1 MEREAL
7 RKRVEDLAVYLHVE
21 EKRRRIAEIE
31 EEAGAPG
38 FWDDPQRAQRLMAE
52 LSSLKKIVEEY
63 EALRQRV
70 EDLDVLE
77 EMLQEDPLLEE
88 EVTREKE
95 DILKALEEMEVQA
108 VLNRPE
114 DQHNAILSINP
125 GAGGTES
132 MDWAQMLLRM
142 YLRWAERRGFK
153 TRVLD
158 LIPGEEAGIKHATV
172 LVEGP
177 YAYGYLKA
185 EKGVHRLVRISPFDA
200 NQRRHTSFVSV
211 WVTPEMPDIEVEI
224 NPKDLRIDTFRSSGP
239 GGQHM
244 QKNETAVRIVHIP
257 TGITVAV
264 QSERSQHQNKEL
276 ALRILKARLYEHYRR
291 EREKELKALEGEKSD
306 IAWGHQIRSYVLHPY
321 RLVKDHRTGVEI
333 PQADRVLDGE
343 IDAFIRA
350 WLRMQAQK
358 HPQAS

>member
-1 MEREAL
+1 VEREELL
-7 RKRVEDLAVYLHVE
+7 RRIEDIAIYLRVA
-21 EKRRRIAEIE
+21 EKRARIQEIE
-31 EEAGAPG
+31 EEASRTD
-38 FWDDPQRAQRLMAE
+38 FWEDPQRAQKRMAE
-52 LSSLKKIVEEY
+52 LSLLKKTVEEY
-63 EALRQRV
+63 EALYRRL
-70 EDLDVLE
+70 EDLEVLE
-77 EMLQEDPLLEE
+77 EMVREDPTLEA
-88 EVTREKE
+88 EVARERAE
-95 DILKALEEMEVQA
+95 ILKTVEELEVRAM
-108 VLNRPE
+108 LHRPE
-114 DQHNAILSINP
+114 DRNNAILTINP

-142 YLRWAERRGFK
+142 YLRWAERWGYSA
-153 TRVLD
+153 RVLD

-200 NQRRHTSFVSV
+200 NQRRHTSFASV
-211 WVTPEMPDIEVEI
+211 WVTPEMPDVEVEI

-257 TGITVAV
+257 TGITVTV
-264 QSERSQHQNKEL
+264 QTERSQHQNKEL
-276 ALRILKARLYEHYRR
+276 ALRILKARLYEHYRQ
-291 EREKELKALEGEKSD
+291 EREKELQAIEGEKSD

-333 PQADRVLDGE
+333 PQAERVLDGE
-343 IDAFIRA
+343 IDEFIRA

-358 HPQAS
+358 EAH

>member
-1 MEREAL
+1 MEREDLL
-7 RKRVEDLAVYLHVE
+7 RRIEDIAVYLHVE
-21 EKRRRIAEIE
+21 EKRARIQEIE
-31 EEAGAPG
+31 REATRSD
-38 FWDDPQRAQRLMAE
+38 FWDDPQRAQQLMAE
-52 LSSLKKIVEEY
+52 LSLLKKVVEEY

-70 EDLDVLE
+70 EDLEVLE
-77 EMLQEDPLLEE
+77 EMLQEDPTLEA
-88 EVTREKE
+88 EVERERAEIVKTME
-95 DILKALEEMEVQA
+95 NLEIRAM
-108 VLNRPE
+108 LNRPE
-114 DQHNAILSINP
+114 DRHNAILTINP

-142 YLRWAERRGFK
+142 YLRWAERWGYK

-158 LIPGEEAGIKHATV
+158 LIPGEEAGIKHASV

-200 NQRRHTSFVSV
+200 NQRRHTSFASV
-211 WVTPEMPDIEVEI
+211 WVTPEMPDVEVEI

-276 ALRILKARLYEHYRR
+276 ALRILKARLYEHYRQ
-291 EREKELKALEGEKSD
+291 EREKQLQALEGEKSD

-343 IDAFIRA
+343 IDEFIRA
-350 WLRMQAQK
+350 WLRMQAEK
-358 HPQAS
+358 EAR